1 MKENS
6 DVPQSYQIQASN
18 SFLKGSVLITYIF
31 FVHKPSFFMYY
42 NIAVLFHCT
51 LLQCYRLFVLRC
63 KHTNLTHVALTRYDR
78 MWMDHDS
85 LRVVSE

>member
-31 FVHKPSFFMYY
+31 FVHKPRLFMND

-51 LLQCYRLFVLRC
+51 LLQC
-63 KHTNLTHVALTRYDR
+63 
-78 MWMDHDS
+78 
-85 LRVVSE
+85 